1 MTHGPSIVGYARVST
16 ERQDARMQVDALETA
31 GSVRVFVDVSSG
43 ARADRPQL
51 AAAFDYLRPGDVL
64 TVWRLDR
71 LGRSLRDLID
81 QVRAIE
87 ALGAGF
93 RSLTEAIDT
102 TTPGGRVMFHI
113 FGALAEF
120 ERDLIRERTKAGL
133 AAAAAVGRHPGRPTV
148 MTPERVQAATQLR
161 AQGRSLDFIAR
172 ALGVG
177 RGAVTRALEV
187 RSSGEA
193 S

>member
-1 MTHGPSIVGYARVST
+1 MSGGAVIGYARVST
-16 ERQDARMQVDALETA
+16 DRQDAGLQTEALEGA
-31 GSVRVFVDVSSG
+31 GAQRIFVDVVSG
-43 ARADRPQL
+43 SAGVRPEL
-51 AAAFDYLRPGDVL
+51 AAAIDYLRPGDVL

-87 ALGAGF
+87 DRGAGF

-102 TTPGGRVMFHI
+102 TTPSGRVMFHI

-133 AAAAAVGRHPGRPTV
+133 ASAAAAGRRPGRPTV
-148 MTPERVQAATQLR
+148 MTAERVETAVQLR
-161 AQGRSLDFIAR
+161 AAGRSLDFIAR

-177 RGAVTRALEV
+177 RGAVTRALEAHAV
-187 RSSGEA
+187 KEA